1 MSNHKKNH
9 QHNNNHTLQQLAVGL
24 QPLNLNVLDTPPV
37 FTFTVTDY
45 SSPEKP
51 ADIAPTQTIFSD
63 IDGDGSKSI
72 SKDEFIREMT
82 KKNRQDAFREFFAAN
97 DTDGS
102 GALTADEIRKF
113 ASEDSEASVEEIL
126 AQCDANSDGKITLEE
141 FLKGIDG

>member
-1 MSNHKKNH
+1 MSKVDETRQKWSEAFDSFDTSGNG
-9 QHNNNHTLQQLAVGL
+9 QLTIQELKEALKGMGA
-24 QPLNLNVLDTPPV
+24 NL
-37 FTFTVTDY
+37 TDQ
-45 SSPEKP
+45 E
-51 ADIAPTQTIFSD
+51 IVTIFSD

-126 AQCDANSDGKITLEE
+126 AQCDANSDGKISLEE

>member
-1 MSNHKKNH
+1 MSKVDETRQKWSETFDSFDTSGNGELTVGELKDA
-9 QHNNNHTLQQLAVGL
+9 LQGMGA
-24 QPLNLNVLDTPPV
+24 NLSDQEIV
-37 FTFTVTDY
+37 
-45 SSPEKP
+45 
-51 ADIAPTQTIFSD
+51 AIFSD

-113 ASEDSEASVEEIL
+113 AEQDSEASVEEIL
-126 AQCDANSDGKITLEE
+126 AQCDANSDGKITLDE
-141 FLKGIDG
+141 FLNGIGG

>member
-1 MSNHKKNH
+1 MSKVDETRQKWSETFDSFDTSGNG
-9 QHNNNHTLQQLAVGL
+9 QLTIQELKEALKGMGA
-24 QPLNLNVLDTPPV
+24 NLSDQEIV
-37 FTFTVTDY
+37 
-45 SSPEKP
+45 
-51 ADIAPTQTIFSD
+51 TIFSD

>member
-1 MSNHKKNH
+1 MSKVDETRQKWSQTFDSFDTSGNG
-9 QHNNNHTLQQLAVGL
+9 QLTVGEL
-24 QPLNLNVLDTPPV
+24 KEALKGMGANLSDQEIV
-37 FTFTVTDY
+37 
-45 SSPEKP
+45 E
-51 ADIAPTQTIFSD
+51 IFCD
-63 IDGDGSKSI
+63 IDNDGSKSI

-82 KKNRQDAFREFFAAN
+82 KKNRQDAFREFFAKN

-113 ASEDSEASVEEIL
+113 ADEDSEASVEEIL

>member
-1 MSNHKKNH
+1 MSKVDETRQKWSETFDSFDTSGNG
-9 QHNNNHTLQQLAVGL
+9 QLTIQELKEALKGMGA
-24 QPLNLNVLDTPPV
+24 NL
-37 FTFTVTDY
+37 TDQ
-45 SSPEKP
+45 E
-51 ADIAPTQTIFSD
+51 IVTIFSD

-126 AQCDANSDGKITLEE
+126 AQCDANSDGKISLEE

>member
-1 MSNHKKNH
+1 MSKVDETRQKWSEAFDSFDTSGN
-9 QHNNNHTLQQLAVGL
+9 GL
-24 QPLNLNVLDTPPV
+24 LTIQELKEALKGMGANL
-37 FTFTVTDY
+37 TDQ
-45 SSPEKP
+45 E
-51 ADIAPTQTIFSD
+51 IVTIFSD

-126 AQCDANSDGKITLEE
+126 AQCDANSDGKISLEE

>member
-1 MSNHKKNH
+1 MSKVDETRQKWSETFDSFDTSGNG
-9 QHNNNHTLQQLAVGL
+9 QLTIQELKEALKGMGA
-24 QPLNLNVLDTPPV
+24 NL
-37 FTFTVTDY
+37 TDQ
-45 SSPEKP
+45 E
-51 ADIAPTQTIFSD
+51 IVTIFSD

>member
-1 MSNHKKNH
+1 MSKVDETRQKWSETFDSFDTSGNG
-9 QHNNNHTLQQLAVGL
+9 QLTIQELKEALKGMGA
-24 QPLNLNVLDTPPV
+24 NLSDQEIV
-37 FTFTVTDY
+37 
-45 SSPEKP
+45 
-51 ADIAPTQTIFSD
+51 TIFSD

-141 FLKGIDG
+141 FLRGIDG